1 MLYTIC
7 DQRTA
12 NWNKMG
18 YRYTPVKM
26 AKIQI
31 TDNTKCWQ
39 RCETRTLIHWC
50 LECKIVSPLWK
61 TLWQFLTNLNI
72 LLPHNPAVVL
82 IGIYSNKLKIYVH
95 TRTCRSSTGALFI
108 IAKTWKQ
115 TAYLSVVLC
124 LVIQLCQT
132 LCYSIDCSLPG
143 SSVRGGSPGK
153 NTGVGCHA
161 LLQGILPTQG
171 WNPGLWHC
179 RQILH
184 CLGRQ
189 GSPISFSRWWIN
201 KLWYNQ
207 TMDTIQC

>member
-12 NWNKMG
+12 NWNKIG

-31 TDNTKCWQ
+31 TDNTKCWP

-115 TAYLSVVLC
+115 TALSFSCTVLSHSVV
-124 LVIQLCQT
+124 
-132 LCYSIDCSLPG
+132 SDSLLLHRLQPARLFCPWGFSRQEHRSGLPCPPPG
-143 SSVRGGSPGK
+143 DLTNPGMEPRSLALQADSSLSGPPGK
-153 NTGVGCHA
+153 PN
-161 LLQGILPTQG
+161 IL
-171 WNPGLWHC
+171 
-179 RQILH
+179 
-184 CLGRQ
+184 
-189 GSPISFSRWWIN
+189 
-201 KLWYNQ
+201 
-207 TMDTIQC
+207 